1 MRPIRPLVAVVAIL
15 ALLGAACGDDDT
27 AATDTIAARA
37 TTAAG
42 DEPDGPHGD
51 ASTTTAARA
60 DTTVEAAGPRSVEH
74 ARGATQVPA
83 DPQRVVALGEEFLL
97 ADLLALDVPVVAST
111 ATVPDAGFVGVDPAR
126 TEGIEPLSATE
137 PDLEGLA
144 ALDPDLL
151 VVTAF
156 VWDEVGGEL
165 LGRIAPTI
173 AVGGDDWRADVE
185 LLGAAF
191 GAETT
196 ATGALDAYDRAA
208 ADGRAALGG
217 TEVSLAT
224 IYPGPSPAAWV
235 DGPSNVPA
243 VLLDLGVT
251 LVPGGDAVADARNGR
266 AFLSLEQLGLLDA
279 PSLVLSQSDLVEGES
294 DAVDAIAD
302 TPLWP
307 TLPAVAAGEVV
318 TVDRLGYPG
327 VEGRTR
333 LATELTTLLA
343 G

>member
-1 MRPIRPLVAVVAIL
+1 MRPPRPLLALVAIL
-15 ALLGAACGDDDT
+15 ALLVAACGGDDEDGAT
-27 AATDTIAARA
+27 AAAPA
-37 TTAAG
+37 TTAPDEEG
-42 DEPDGPHGD
+42 DGD
-51 ASTTTAARA
+51 RAPTTTAAT
-60 DTTVEAAGPRSVEH
+60 DTTVEAAGPRSVDH
-74 ARGATQVPA
+74 ARGTTEMPA

-97 ADLLALDVPVVAST
+97 ADLLTLDVPVIAST
-111 ATVPDAGFVGVDPAR
+111 ATVPDAGFVGVDPAL
-126 TEGIEPLSATE
+126 TGGIEPLSATE

-144 ALDPDLL
+144 ALRPD
-151 VVTAF
+151 VIVATAF
-156 VWDEVGGEL
+156 VWDEVGGDL

-191 GAETT
+191 GAEAS
-196 ATGALDAYDRAA
+196 ATEALAAYDRAV
-208 ADGRAALGG
+208 ADGRAALEGA
-217 TEVSLAT
+217 EVSLAT

-243 VLLDLGVT
+243 VLIDLGVT
-251 LVPGGDAVADARNGR
+251 LVPGADAVGDARNGR
-266 AFLSLEQLGLLDA
+266 AFLSLEQLGLLAA
-279 PSLVLSQSDLVEGES
+279 PRLVLSQSDLVEGES
-294 DAVDAIAD
+294 EAVEAIAD
-302 TPLWP
+302 TPLWR

-318 TVDRLGYPG
+318 TIDRLGYPG